1 MEVTAMRIKPDKRY
15 CPDPKMR
22 SNMTLYEM
30 AYSMSE
36 SDPQDA
42 QEAIPYLCNWLLK
55 DFSESY
61 KYNDGE
67 QDITLDEGVVYNI
80 AYFLFYNFINRETG
94 SKIPEVFRTKLL
106 KEIVNMNLDHDF
118 YNILTDIKN
127 TTATLTKNIVT
138 DDDLTHDGTN
148 LRTDNLASSS
158 SRTDGIDST
167 DTTTHNTTKQTDID
181 STTTTEGEVVTDTDT
196 TSNNTKTLGTT
207 STTTNNL
214 TDTKTLNTTDT
225 TTNNLHTDSST
236 REVLTDYP
244 QSTVNTQTVGSWTY
258 ASGAKDT
265 TGSVDNTGTSALA
278 RTGTETDTKTGT
290 QAVADTGTVQDA
302 GTGTIDDTTTTE
314 GQTIVDGTEV
324 ETHTGTDT
332 TVKDYDESESI
343 STTNTGTVNNKLD
356 FTDNRDIETNE
367 SWTGMSGFELNAAQL
382 DIYSRH
388 DTFYKTLMRR
398 FENCF
403 ISVYV
408 DEDRDGWMDPSIN
421 LFSAWSPL

>member
-1 MEVTAMRIKPDKRY
+1 MRVKPDKMY
-15 CPDPKMR
+15 CPDPHMK

-36 SDPQDA
+36 SDPQDP

-55 DFSESY
+55 DFADSY
-61 KYNDGE
+61 QYSDGE
-67 QDITLDEGVVYNI
+67 EDIKLDEGVVYNI

-94 SKIPEVFRTKLL
+94 SKVPEVFRTKLL

-118 YNILTDIKN
+118 YNILMDIKN

-138 DDDLTHDGTN
+138 NDDLVHDGTN
-148 LRTDNLASSS
+148 IRTDNLASSS

-167 DTTTHNTTKQTDID
+167 DTTTHNTTKGIEID
-181 STTTTEGEVVTDTDT
+181 SITTTEGKVITDTDT
-196 TSNNTKTLGTT
+196 TSSNTKTLGTT

-214 TDTKTLNTTDT
+214 TDTKTFNTSDQ
-225 TTNNLHTDSST
+225 TTNNLQTTNSN

-258 ASGAKDT
+258 ASGARDSNGT
-265 TGSVDNTGTSALA
+265 TQNTGTSTLA
-278 RTGTETDTKTGT
+278 KTGTETDAKTGT

-302 GTGTIDDTTTTE
+302 GSGTVDDTTTTD
-314 GQTIVDGTEV
+314 GKTIVDSNETE
-324 ETHTGTDT
+324 TNTGTDT
-332 TVKDYDESESI
+332 VVKDYDESESI
-343 STTNTGTVNNKLD
+343 STTNTGTVNNKSD
-356 FTDNRDIETNE
+356 FTNNRDIETNE
-367 SWTGMSGFELNAAQL
+367 SWTGLSGFELNAAQL

-388 DTFYKTLMRR
+388 DNFYKTLMRR

-421 LFSAWSPL
+421 LFSAWNPL

>member
-1 MEVTAMRIKPDKRY
+1 MRVKPDKRY
-15 CPDPKMR
+15 CPDPNMK

-36 SDPQDA
+36 SEPQDP

-55 DFSESY
+55 DFADSY
-61 KYNDGE
+61 QYSDGE
-67 QDITLDEGVVYNI
+67 EDIKLDEGVVYNI

-94 SKIPEVFRTKLL
+94 SKVPEVFRTKLL

-118 YNILTDIKN
+118 YNILMDIKN
-127 TTATLTKNIVT
+127 TTALMTKQTTV
-138 DDDLTHDGTN
+138 DDDLVHDGTN
-148 LRTDNLASSS
+148 LRTDNLASSTN
-158 SRTDGIDST
+158 RTDTTNET
-167 DTTTHNTTKQTDID
+167 DTTTYNKTETTDVD

-196 TSNNTKTLGTT
+196 SSDSTKTLGTT

-214 TDTKTLNTTDT
+214 TDTKTFNTSDQ
-225 TTNNLHTDSST
+225 TTNNLQTTNSN

-258 ASGAKDT
+258 ASGARDSNGT
-265 TGSVDNTGTSALA
+265 TQNTGTSTLA
-278 RTGTETDTKTGT
+278 KTGTETDAKTGT
-290 QAVADTGTVQDA
+290 QAVADTGTVRDQ
-302 GTGTIDDTTTTE
+302 GTGTVDDTTTTQGE
-314 GQTIVDGTEV
+314 TVVDGTEV
-324 ETHTGTDT
+324 KRTTGTDSVQKAIAET
-332 TVKDYDESESI
+332 EVVG
-343 STTNTGTVNNKLD
+343 TTNTGTVNNKSD
-356 FTDNRDIETNE
+356 FTDNRDIEKNE
-367 SWTGMSGFELNAAQL
+367 SWTGLSGFELNAAQL

-388 DTFYKTLMRR
+388 DNFYKTLMRR

-421 LFSAWSPL
+421 LFSAWNTL